1 MFTAVMAGL
10 ILAATTVETM
20 ELYAFMESAYG
31 MSPHLSNTMVIRTAL
46 LLHRSHGMARHQV
59 MDGHKLPGSAYEGQH
74 RTVLGDGHR
83 TV

>member
-31 MSPHLSNTMVIRTAL
+31 ISPHLSNTMVIRTAS
-46 LLHRSHGMARHQV
+46 LLHSFIGVTEWPGMR
-59 MDGHKLPGSAYEGQH
+59 
-74 RTVLGDGHR
+74 
-83 TV
+83 